1 MWQARAAA
9 HEARVDEWLVSHLE
23 RRRLGVKHPVE
34 DFLFTYYSY
43 RPAQLRRWQPG
54 ANVVLAGATE
64 AGFGAEY
71 QVVDEVGVSVDI
83 PAVLARRRESVSWI
97 RDLLVATAARPAHL
111 GCFGMHEWAM
121 VYRQTQEEV
130 RHHAWPLRLGTEGTA
145 ELVLDTKVRCSHFDA
160 FRFFTPAARSL
171 NQLQPTRETQLEHEQ
186 PGCLHANMDVYR
198 WAFKL
203 SPLTASELV
212 ADCFEL
218 AREIR
223 ILDMRASPYDLTEL
237 GYEPVRVETADGRAQ
252 YANSQ
257 REFAQR
263 AGVLRAALVAT
274 CEAAL
279 SHGGVSATE
288 LATR

>member
-1 MWQARAAA
+1 
-9 HEARVDEWLVSHLE
+9 
-23 RRRLGVKHPVE
+23 
-34 DFLFTYYSY
+34 
-43 RPAQLRRWQPG
+43 
-54 ANVVLAGATE
+54 VVLAGASVEELGRDYRAEPTGVTVDAE
-64 AGFGAEY
+64 AVRGHRATSI
-71 QVVDEVGVSVDI
+71 DWI
-83 PAVLARRRESVSWI
+83 RTLLAR
-97 RDLLVATAARPAHL
+97 TAARPAQL

-212 ADCFEL
+212 ADCFAL

-223 ILDMRASPYDLTEL
+223 MLDMRASPYDLTEL

-252 YANSQ
+252 YASSQ

-263 AGVLRAALVAT
+263 AGVLRATLIAT

-288 LATR
+288 LVRR